1 MIVGAS
7 SALPGWKFWHHSN
20 TLLRKRNCP
29 LMQMEIVMRCL
40 SLLAGLFAVG
50 FAVSPALALS
60 NRTFVSGIASSD
72 AGACPVTAPCRT
84 FAYAITQT
92 SDGGEIAILSSAGY
106 GSVNI
111 TQSVIISNPGG
122 FEAAVSVNS
131 GQSGITIN
139 APSTANVTLR
149 GLTLTGGGTATNGIV
164 ANSAA
169 SVNIIGC
176 IVKDFVN
183 NGIVIQPSAGAGT
196 VLALVADTY
205 VFNNGK
211 GINVAPISGGIVSI
225 TINQV
230 TAKDN
235 VNGFYFDTTA
245 SGGRTNAVISGSHAD
260 YNTNNGITATA
271 NGNFNVY
278 VNVKDSYA
286 TGNKNFGI
294 SAVNTGLGGSAGA
307 GTGIVLNDV
316 YAINNAVVDVN
327 SSQSSIFSFGN
338 NFWFS
343 IEGTAPTTNSL
354 R

>member
-1 MIVGAS
+1 M
-7 SALPGWKFWHHSN
+7 K
-20 TLLRKRNCP
+20 
-29 LMQMEIVMRCL
+29 CL

-50 FAVSPALALS
+50 FTFSPALALS
-60 NRTFVSGIASSD
+60 SRTFVSGIASSD
-72 AGACPVTAPCRT
+72 AGTCPVTAPCRT

-122 FEAAVSVNS
+122 FEAAISVSG
-131 GQSGITIN
+131 GQNGITIS

-149 GLTLTGGGTATNGIV
+149 GLTLTGGGTALNGIV

-176 IVKDFVN
+176 IVKDFAT
-183 NGIVIQPSAGAGT
+183 NGIAIQPSTGT

-205 VFNNGK
+205 AFNNGK
-211 GINVAPISGGIVSI
+211 GINVAPTSSGGVNI

-230 TAKDN
+230 TAN
-235 VNGFYFDTTA
+235 GNTNGFYFDA
-245 SGGRTNAVISGSHAD
+245 SGSEFRTTGVISGSHAD
-260 YNTNNGITATA
+260 YNSNNGITAVGSGA
-271 NGNFNVY
+271 NVY

-286 TGNKNFGI
+286 TGNNSFGI
-294 SAVNTGLGGSAGA
+294 SAVNTGMGAVAGSGV
-307 GTGIVLNDV
+307 GIVMNDV
-316 YAINNAVVDVN
+316 YAINNSTDVS

-338 NFWFS
+338 NFWFTTS
-343 IEGTAPTTNSL
+343 GTAPTNTAL
-354 R
+354 K